1 MRSRRPAR
9 AHVKNMLMVKSLED
23 GEGSNASARIP
34 FDSPISQVR
43 GLDDLKVSKYYPLGS
58 VLFVEGQ
65 RTRGV
70 YLLCEGR
77 AKVSIS
83 SAEGKILLL
92 RIARAGD
99 LLGVNSVLKSL
110 PYEATVETLERCRI
124 DFVSRA
130 DFIRLLDKSK
140 TASMAVSQA
149 LGSELS
155 DVVERARSL
164 LLSQSASEKLARL
177 LLKWCDD
184 LGKPTPQGIR
194 LNHGLTQE
202 EIAQMICTSRE
213 TVSRLLTGLRR
224 KQIVRLNGTGISVR
238 NRAALELVART

>member
-1 MRSRRPAR
+1 
-9 AHVKNMLMVKSLED
+9 MLSVKSLED
-23 GEGSNASARIP
+23 SEGSN
-34 FDSPISQVR
+34 
-43 GLDDLKVSKYYPLGS
+43 GVSKHYPRGA
-58 VLFVEGQ
+58 VLFAEGQ
-65 RTRGV
+65 PAGGV
-70 YLLCEGR
+70 YVLCAGR

-83 SAEGKILLL
+83 SSEGKTVIL
-92 RIARAGD
+92 RIAQRGD
-99 LLGVNSVLKSL
+99 LLGVNSVLKAL

-130 DFIRLLDKSK
+130 DFIKLLDKSK
-140 TASMAVSQA
+140 TARVEVSRA

-164 LLSQSASEKLARL
+164 LLSQSAAEKLARL

-224 KQIVRLNGTGISVR
+224 KQIVRLNGTGIFVR
-238 NRAALELVART
+238 NRAALELVARA